1 MDAFLDKDFESL
13 SEGIRDHCIAI
24 SEELRK
30 HDCKFKIVI
39 TSDRADV
46 KFNREGNNV
55 YFPKAT
61 IGVDSETCEK
71 SLKFEDHQALVKA
84 FKGDW
89 EKLGFTDEETS
100 EAINGVSKVAQL
112 TIDGKEVK

>member
-30 HDCKFKIVI
+30 HGTKFKIVI

-46 KFNREGNNV
+46 KFNREYNTV

-84 FKGDW
+84 FKGGW
-89 EKLGFTDEETS
+89 EKAELIVDDKVVAEQ
-100 EAINGVSKVAQL
+100 VSK
-112 TIDGKEVK
+112 KVKQGG